1 MQPVNIDW
9 YSSRRSLNLN
19 FNIASLLRPKL
30 VSAYK
35 NVWDMK
41 EKMGVDI
48 WDAALGVVVSRVAS
62 AIQQL
67 GLFP

>member
-1 MQPVNIDW
+1 MQPVNINW

-19 FNIASLLRPKL
+19 IASLLRPML
-30 VSAYK
+30 VSAYR

-41 EKMGVDI
+41 EKMGVDM
-48 WDAALGVVVSRVAS
+48 WDAALGVGVSRVAS